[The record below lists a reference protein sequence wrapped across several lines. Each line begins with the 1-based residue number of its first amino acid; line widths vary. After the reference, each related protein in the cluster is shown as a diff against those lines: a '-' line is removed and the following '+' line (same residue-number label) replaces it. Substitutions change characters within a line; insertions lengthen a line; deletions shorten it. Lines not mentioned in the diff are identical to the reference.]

1 MKPGYLWLGSYPFLK
16 VNLNRERFFNESSP
30 YQFDMNSAL
39 KQPGYLEATIWNE
52 ESMDDEH
59 LKQYHTLGCSR
70 LGFSGIFNAEQAR
83 EQVKINVEAGLVK
96 KADTI
101 EELAKQLHL
110 PVDNLKKTIKR
121 YSDLAHQGQDED
133 FGKES
138 FRLVP
143 LDKGPYYGAI
153 LGGRLLATFDG
164 LRINSNMQVIREN
177 GSAIK
182 GLYAAGN
189 CSGDLTQLA
198 FQAWQLVMRILL
210 DV

>member
-1 MKPGYLWLGSYPFLK
+1 
-16 VNLNRERFFNESSP
+16 
-30 YQFDMNSAL
+30 
-39 KQPGYLEATIWNE
+39 
-52 ESMDDEH
+52 
-59 LKQYHTLGCSR
+59 
-70 LGFSGIFNAEQAR
+70 
-83 EQVKINVEAGLVK
+83 
-96 KADTI
+96 
-101 EELAKQLHL
+101 
-110 PVDNLKKTIKR
+110 
-121 YSDLAHQGQDED
+121 
-133 FGKES
+133 
-138 FRLVP
+138 
-143 LDKGPYYGAI
+143 GAI

>member
-1 MKPGYLWLGSYPFLK
+1 
-16 VNLNRERFFNESSP
+16 
-30 YQFDMNSAL
+30 
-39 KQPGYLEATIWNE
+39 
-52 ESMDDEH
+52 
-59 LKQYHTLGCSR
+59 TLGCSR

>member
-16 VNLNRERFFNESSP
+16 VNLNGEHFFNESSP

-70 LGFSGIFNAEQAR
+70 LGFSGIFNTEQAR

-101 EELAKQLHL
+101 EELAK
-110 PVDNLKKTIKR
+110 
-121 YSDLAHQGQDED
+121 
-133 FGKES
+133 
-138 FRLVP
+138 
-143 LDKGPYYGAI
+143 
-153 LGGRLLATFDG
+153 
-164 LRINSNMQVIREN
+164 
-177 GSAIK
+177 
-182 GLYAAGN
+182 
-189 CSGDLTQLA
+189 
-198 FQAWQLVMRILL
+198 
-210 DV
+210 